1 MSLTLEEIQELSDKM
16 EKQTKALKNQLYK
29 LCWYMRGSLSFS
41 EAFDLSLEDI
51 EIISEIIKDNLDT
64 TKKTQM
70 PFF

>member
-1 MSLTLEEIQELSDKM
+1 LSLSLDEIQELSEKM

-41 EAFDLSLEDI
+41 ESFDLSLEDI

>member
-1 MSLTLEEIQELSDKM
+1 LSLTLEEIQELSDKM

-41 EAFDLSLEDI
+41 ESFDLSLEDI

>member
-1 MSLTLEEIQELSDKM
+1 MSLSLEEIQELSEKM
-16 EKQTKALKNQLYK
+16 EKQTKALKEQLYK
-29 LCWYMRGSLSFS
+29 LCWFMRGSLSFS

-51 EIISEIIKDNLDT
+51 EIISEIIKDNLET

>member
-1 MSLTLEEIQELSDKM
+1 MSLNLEEIQELSEKM

-41 EAFDLSLEDI
+41 ESFDLSLEDI

-64 TKKTQM
+64 TKKIQM

>member
-1 MSLTLEEIQELSDKM
+1 LSLSLEEIQELSDKM

>member
-1 MSLTLEEIQELSDKM
+1 MSLSLEEIQELSEKM

-41 EAFDLSLEDI
+41 ESFDLSLEDI

>member
-1 MSLTLEEIQELSDKM
+1 LSLSLDEIQELSEKM

-41 EAFDLSLEDI
+41 ESFDLSLEDI
-51 EIISEIIKDNLDT
+51 EIISEIIKDNLET